1 MNHSS
6 AHLRAEE
13 VLLRGI
19 YMTQGS
25 THDGAR
31 AWLMRLRERFKRVSA
46 STVVGGSII
55 LFVYITY
62 VPLQMSA

>member
-1 MNHSS
+1 
-6 AHLRAEE
+6 
-13 VLLRGI
+13 
-19 YMTQGS
+19 MTQGS

-46 STVVGGSII
+46 SAVVGGSVI
-55 LFVYITY
+55 LFVYIAY